1 MDLLERQV
9 SDAKQINDELRR
21 ELEFARKEKE
31 GEKDPDERDA
41 EIETLRN
48 EKRQLEQN
56 QWLVGEGIQ
65 MEKIH

>member
-1 MDLLERQV
+1 MLERQV